1 LAFAAAQNSAAGHAV
16 FMSLPIILLAL
27 SIAAPADA
35 GAAAKD
41 AQTWLIRRAL
51 LCAPLIYAAL
61 VIPFFLL
68 IR

>member
-1 LAFAAAQNSAAGHAV
+1 
-16 FMSLPIILLAL
+16 MSLPIILLAL
-27 SIAAPADA
+27 SIAAPAA